1 MKKVLLITYYWP
13 PAGGPGVQRWLRFV
27 TYLRD
32 YGLEPVLYIPD
43 NPVYPLL
50 DTSLLD
56 EVPPDIRIYRN
67 KISEPM
73 QWAGRFLKKDV
84 RRIST
89 GIISEHKPSLAERV
103 LIWIRG
109 NFFIPDARI
118 LWVRPSVAFLKKVLK
133 TENIDTIVTTG
144 PPHSLH
150 LIGLNLKRETGIKWV
165 ADFRDPW
172 TSIGYHKKLR
182 LGPLA
187 RNKHKRLEKQVL
199 NTADKLLVTSSTTG
213 RELEE
218 ITTQPVRVITNGYEA
233 TDYSEES
240 PEPDRL
246 FTLSH
251 IGSLLSGRNPEALW
265 MALQQLTEENKE
277 FRMSFRLRFAGV
289 VSPEVLESI
298 RNHGLEPYLELL
310 EYMPHSRIIK
320 IQRQSQ
326 ILLLIEINSHE
337 TRGILPGK
345 LFEYLASK
353 RPVLAVG
360 PEDWEAGD
368 IIREARAGAVFNYGS
383 GDEIKKTVF
392 RWFEKYRE
400 GSLQVASRGIEKF
413 SRKELTRS
421 LAKELLWE

>member
-1 MKKVLLITYYWP
+1 
-13 PAGGPGVQRWLRFV
+13 
-27 TYLRD
+27 
-32 YGLEPVLYIPD
+32 
-43 NPVYPLL
+43 
-50 DTSLLD
+50 
-56 EVPPDIRIYRN
+56 
-67 KISEPM
+67 
-73 QWAGRFLKKDV
+73 
-84 RRIST
+84 
-89 GIISEHKPSLAERV
+89 
-103 LIWIRG
+103 
-109 NFFIPDARI
+109 
-118 LWVRPSVAFLKKVLK
+118 VAYLKKVLK
-133 TENIDTIVTTG
+133 TENINTIVTTG

-150 LIGLNLKRETGIKWV
+150 LIGLYLKTETGIKWV

-182 LGPLA
+182 LGLLA

-199 NTADKLLVTSSTTG
+199 NTADKILVTSSTTG

-218 ITTQPVRVITNGYEA
+218 ITTRPVRVITNGYEA
-233 TDYSEES
+233 ADYSEES

-265 MALQQLTEENKE
+265 WALQQLTEEHE
-277 FRMSFRLRFAGV
+277 RFRMSFRLRFVGV

-298 RNHGLEPYLELL
+298 RKYGLEPYLELL

-326 ILLLIEINSHE
+326 ILLLIEINSPE

-360 PEDWEAGD
+360 PDDWEAGD
-368 IIREARAGAVFNYGS
+368 FVREAQAGAVFNYGS
-383 GDEIKKTVF
+383 GDEIKKTIF
-392 RWFEKYRE
+392 QWFEKYRE
-400 GSLQVASRGIEKF
+400 GSLQVASQGIEKF